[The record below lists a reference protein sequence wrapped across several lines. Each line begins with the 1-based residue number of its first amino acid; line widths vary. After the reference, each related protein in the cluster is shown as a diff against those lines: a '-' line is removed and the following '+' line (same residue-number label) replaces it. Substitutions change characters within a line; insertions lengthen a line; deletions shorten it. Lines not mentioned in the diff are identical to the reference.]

1 MLLLCYQ
8 ALDFLIRFIFQ
19 WNFGREVPGLMVIS
33 FCFEVQRNCMV
44 TFMGPVLYWRCY
56 RQYLPNFHSFTL
68 IRSVDKPEAL
78 LPSFT
83 ELIFF
88 GWVNLSRF
96 CLGKKKPEWFRTQ
109 SEPVSFGVIVSFPS
123 WKIIEKNNGVSAIS
137 LAQIGRAPL
146 SFIYLF
152 IDCYPFATLRLISG
166 RWTNQ
171 SDGRAPLGG
180 SFAALPLSL
189 TKKTIP
195 TWLKND
201 LAVIFTFLG
210 NQRRKHYGFIG
221 GKRCFDRNLTAL
233 PVSCSMEA
241 IWIEILK
248 WFKANGWVSSFFLW
262 GCFIVF
268 FSIVLISSSTKMQS
282 ANSIGLERRKIF
294 LDEISWNRGISWL
307 IRKVIENTKKV
318 WNMIK
323 CFCYVLSIKSLE
335 RNGFENNGYTHST
348 NEFRTKY
355 FSNM

>member
-1 MLLLCYQ
+1 MKFRPWSPWIDGHFILFWSPKELHGHIYGSCPLLAVLSTIFAKFSQFHFNSFCGQ
-8 ALDFLIRFIFQ
+8 AGGSLTQFYRVDFL
-19 WNFGREVPGLMVIS
+19 WMSES
-33 FCFEVQRNCMV
+33 V
-44 TFMGPVLYWRCY
+44 TVLP
-56 RQYLPNFHSFTL
+56 RQ
-68 IRSVDKPEAL
+68 
-78 LPSFT
+78 
-83 ELIFF
+83 
-88 GWVNLSRF
+88 
-96 CLGKKKPEWFRTQ
+96 KKPEWFRTQ

-294 LDEISWNRGISWL
+294 LDEISWNRGILWL
-307 IRKVIENTKKV
+307 IRKMIENTKKV